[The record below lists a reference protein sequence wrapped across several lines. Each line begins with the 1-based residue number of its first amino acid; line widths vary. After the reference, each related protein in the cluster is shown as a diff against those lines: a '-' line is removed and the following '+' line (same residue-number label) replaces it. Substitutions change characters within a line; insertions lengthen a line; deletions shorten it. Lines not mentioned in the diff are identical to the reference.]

1 MTLTISTLYAA
12 ILGLLFVPFTFYVG
26 IYRVNNRIL
35 LQDGGDQ
42 ELVRRIRA
50 HGNFIETVPLAVILL
65 ILMEFNGAS
74 AAWLHGL
81 GATLVVARV
90 VHYVTIATNPGNTLP
105 RAAGMFS
112 TLIVYLLAAGWL
124 LLASVG

>member
-26 IYRVNNRIL
+26 IYRVNSRIL
-35 LQDGGDQ
+35 IQDGGDQ
-42 ELVRRIRA
+42 ELVKRIRA

-65 ILMEFNGAS
+65 ILMEVNGAS

-81 GATLVVARV
+81 GATLVVARC
-90 VHYVTIATNPGNTLP
+90 VHYVTIATNPGNTVP
-105 RAAGMFS
+105 RALGMFS

-124 LLASVG
+124 LAASLG